1 MPHVPHT
8 RPIPTA
14 HIVLAPSSMPS
25 QILAGRRMR
34 DAGHLLRAALSSLD
48 PVRPPSRSRRRVAHP
63 YPPLS
68 RCLLRFQVLSKAV
81 ESHAHVQGAG
91 ERGLTPLHP
100 GGPPLGGPTSS
111 ASSTR
116 QLQVCHIATPSPI
129 PSPSSHPSLPH
140 PSPIPPLPSL
150 HDPPLT
156 PATAPHLAPSRPI
169 PSHPISTPPARADV
183 ARRGAFAAAQHR
195 TSRSTVWPPRSAPSR
210 PHPTAS
216 RPTPTRPAPPHPI
229 PPHPALPRYPHPL
242 HPILSRPIPS
252 PHPMLPSDVPP
263 RPVPSRPTPAH
274 PAPSRGAQPHPALS
288 CPTLPRTAP

>member
-14 HIVLAPSSMPS
+14 HIVLAPSSLPS

-129 PSPSSHPSLPH
+129 PSPSSHPSLTH

-156 PATAPHLAPSRPI
+156 PATAPHLSPHPA
-169 PSHPISTPPARADV
+169 PSHPTPYPPRPPEQTWRGAARSPQHST
-183 ARRGAFAAAQHR
+183 ARRAAR
-195 TSRSTVWPPRSAPSR
+195 CG
-210 PHPTAS
+210 
-216 RPTPTRPAPPHPI
+216 RPAPPHLALI
-229 PPHPALPRYPHPL
+229 PPHPA
-242 HPILSRPIPS
+242 
-252 PHPMLPSDVPP
+252 PP
-263 RPVPSRPTPAH
+263 RSVYIAVCLAH
-274 PAPSRGAQPHPALS
+274 IL
-288 CPTLPRTAP
+288 

>member
-129 PSPSSHPSLPH
+129 PSPSSHPSLPFPPSMPLPCHRASPRPH
-140 PSPIPPLPSL
+140 PAPRHPLGMSLFLRPPSLSSLPSLPPLPS
-150 HDPPLT
+150 
-156 PATAPHLAPSRPI
+156 AI
-169 PSHPISTPPARADV
+169 AR
-183 ARRGAFAAAQHR
+183 
-195 TSRSTVWPPRSAPSR
+195 
-210 PHPTAS
+210 
-216 RPTPTRPAPPHPI
+216 
-229 PPHPALPRYPHPL
+229 
-242 HPILSRPIPS
+242 LSRWWF
-252 PHPMLPSDVPP
+252 LG
-263 RPVPSRPTPAH
+263 
-274 PAPSRGAQPHPALS
+274 RGRAGNKVERDWGQA
-288 CPTLPRTAP
+288 AGVGGAAG

>member
-14 HIVLAPSSMPS
+14 HIVLAPSSLPS

-100 GGPPLGGPTSS
+100 GGPPLGGPSS
-111 ASSTR
+111 STSSTR
-116 QLQVCHIATPSPI
+116 RRQVPPSYPF
-129 PSPSSHPSLPH
+129 
-140 PSPIPPLPSL
+140 
-150 HDPPLT
+150 
-156 PATAPHLAPSRPI
+156 
-169 PSHPISTPPARADV
+169 SHPISFLSSIPPPSLPFPPCPSPATTPHLALSLLVPRAVFDV
-183 ARRGAFAAAQHR
+183 HHHR
-195 TSRSTVWPPRSAPSR
+195 TCTGYEYSA
-210 PHPTAS
+210 
-216 RPTPTRPAPPHPI
+216 
-229 PPHPALPRYPHPL
+229 
-242 HPILSRPIPS
+242 
-252 PHPMLPSDVPP
+252 
-263 RPVPSRPTPAH
+263 
-274 PAPSRGAQPHPALS
+274 
-288 CPTLPRTAP
+288 

>member
-14 HIVLAPSSMPS
+14 HIVLAPSSLPS

-129 PSPSSHPSLPH
+129 PSPSSHPSLTH

-156 PATAPHLAPSRPI
+156 PATAPHLS
-169 PSHPISTPPARADV
+169 
-183 ARRGAFAAAQHR
+183 
-195 TSRSTVWPPRSAPSR
+195 
-210 PHPTAS
+210 
-216 RPTPTRPAPPHPI
+216 
-229 PPHPALPRYPHPL
+229 PHPASSHPTPYPHRATRRAVL
-242 HPILSRPIPS
+242 CCGERAA
-252 PHPMLPSDVPP
+252 P
-263 RPVPSRPTPAH
+263 RHVCSGG
-274 PAPSRGAQPHPALS
+274 RGGYGVGWDEAGWGERWGAVAGEGHGG
-288 CPTLPRTAP
+288 REGEGWGRDGWEEGMGWERR

>member
-116 QLQVCHIATPSPI
+116 RLQVCRIATPSPI
-129 PSPSSHPSLPH
+129 PSPSSHPSLPFPPSMPLPCHRASPRPH
-140 PSPIPPLPSL
+140 PAPRHPLGMSLFLRPPSLSSLPSL
-150 HDPPLT
+150 
-156 PATAPHLAPSRPI
+156 PSL
-169 PSHPISTPPARADV
+169 PSAIAR
-183 ARRGAFAAAQHR
+183 
-195 TSRSTVWPPRSAPSR
+195 
-210 PHPTAS
+210 
-216 RPTPTRPAPPHPI
+216 
-229 PPHPALPRYPHPL
+229 
-242 HPILSRPIPS
+242 LSRWWF
-252 PHPMLPSDVPP
+252 
-263 RPVPSRPTPAH
+263 
-274 PAPSRGAQPHPALS
+274 GA
-288 CPTLPRTAP
+288 R